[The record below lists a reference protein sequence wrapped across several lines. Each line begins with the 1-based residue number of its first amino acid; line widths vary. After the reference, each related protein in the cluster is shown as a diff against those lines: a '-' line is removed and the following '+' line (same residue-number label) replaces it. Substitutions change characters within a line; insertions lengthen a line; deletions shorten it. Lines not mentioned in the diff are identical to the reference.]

1 MVISITWLVFLRFFS
16 LSSYFSSLSMLYSG
30 RRCHAQPTLMGWEVA
45 TYVIWN
51 SFVWEI
57 CLFSPICVFIY
68 SIIYFYQYGLMNI
81 YFQVW
86 VLFQCI
92 LIFCS
97 NYSSF
102 GHWKFLQL
110 VLLSLSHIQPLCF
123 VFVFLSTFFLSFFF
137 LWHKMLQAHLVYLLP
152 HSQNQS
158 CIQGALLPFIG
169 TKIWALGVL
178 SFSFF
183 FSHII
188 TNKDASLWCEL
199 GTWAEDLSS
208 RK

>member
-123 VFVFLSTFFLSFFF
+123 IFVFLSTFFLVFF
-137 LWHKMLQAHLVYLLP
+137 LCVCGTRCSKLILYIYCPIPRINHVSKEPCFLLLEP
-152 HSQNQS
+152 RSGH
-158 CIQGALLPFIG
+158 
-169 TKIWALGVL
+169 
-178 SFSFF
+178 
-183 FSHII
+183 
-188 TNKDASLWCEL
+188 
-199 GTWAEDLSS
+199 
-208 RK
+208 